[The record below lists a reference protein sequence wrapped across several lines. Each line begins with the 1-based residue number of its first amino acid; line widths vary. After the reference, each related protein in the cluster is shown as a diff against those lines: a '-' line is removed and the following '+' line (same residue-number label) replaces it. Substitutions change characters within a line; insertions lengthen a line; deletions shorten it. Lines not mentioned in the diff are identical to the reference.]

1 MSEPDERCVPRAG
14 RATRPARHLA
24 AIALS
29 GILLLGLAASA
40 AAQVDPDP
48 DPTTTSDTTATTS
61 PPVTS
66 SPPAAPPS
74 TAAEPTTTAPGAAP
88 PSSAVPDRS
97 AVSPSAGAS
106 DPATEPSMPEPSMPE
121 PSRSEPV
128 APGDEGVTTTLPS
141 AAPDGF
147 TDEQFRTFVSVVE
160 ACGGEPGAVCR
171 QVLAWTGNR
180 PLAEAAQWVATVP
193 LAIGAVVLLAIAA
206 NWLVRRSI
214 RSYLRRLDAR
224 AARHEGP
231 DGPGR
236 LVAQRRALR
245 MATISS
251 TLGSA
256 ASVVI
261 FVVAVFVAL
270 AQLDISL
277 GPLLAGA
284 GIVGA
289 ALGFG
294 AQNLVRDFLAGLFV
308 TIEDQYGVGDIIDVG
323 RASGVVEGI
332 TLRMTKLR
340 DVEGTL
346 WFVPNGE
353 VKEVGN
359 MTQRWSRVILDIA
372 VAYDADHHEAGR
384 LIKEAADEMWR
395 DPRSGAR
402 LLEEPELWGVES
414 LGEGS
419 VVIRVAVKSYPAD
432 QWVAARELRS
442 RIKDSFDAA
451 GIEFPLLQPAVIA
464 RHAATPPTPD
474 PRGGSD
480 EIWVGRR
487 S

>member
-1 MSEPDERCVPRAG
+1 MTEPDHRRMPRAG
-14 RATRPARHLA
+14 RATRRARHLA
-24 AIALS
+24 AVVLAALV
-29 GILLLGLAASA
+29 LVVLAASA
-40 AAQVDPDP
+40 AAQGDPEP
-48 DPTTTSDTTATTS
+48 TDPTTTSESTVTTSPSSSTPSTMAPSTVTEPTATTPGS
-61 PPVTS
+61 APTPSVA
-66 SPPAAPPS
+66 PDRAPDAAPRSGGQEPG
-74 TAAEPTTTAPGAAP
+74 PTTTQPL
-88 PSSAVPDRS
+88 PSD
-97 AVSPSAGAS
+97 
-106 DPATEPSMPEPSMPE
+106 D
-121 PSRSEPV
+121 
-128 APGDEGVTTTLPS
+128 GVTTTLPS

-180 PLAEAAQWVATVP
+180 ALAESAQWVANVP
-193 LAIGAVVLLAIAA
+193 LAIVAVVLVALAA
-206 NWLVRRSI
+206 NWLVRRGISG
-214 RSYLRRLDAR
+214 YLHRLDAR

-261 FVVAVFVAL
+261 FVVAVFAAL

-359 MTQRWSRVILDIA
+359 MTQRWSRVILDVA

-384 LIKEAADEMWR
+384 LIKQAADEMWR

-402 LLEEPELWGVES
+402 LLEEPELWGIES

-419 VVIRVAVKSYPAD
+419 VVMRVAVKSYPAD
-432 QWVAARELRS
+432 QWDAARELRS

-451 GIEFPLLQPAVIA
+451 GIEFPLLQPALLTRPA
-464 RHAATPPTPD
+464 RDTADA
-474 PRGGSD
+474 
-480 EIWVGRR
+480 
-487 S
+487 

>member
-1 MSEPDERCVPRAG
+1 MPVHHRRATSRAPRAPRLHRH
-14 RATRPARHLA
+14 RAVA
-24 AIALS
+24 ALTV
-29 GILLLGLAASA
+29 LLLVVIGGAAVIGGVA
-40 AAQVDPDP
+40 AAQPAP
-48 DPTTTSDTTATTS
+48 ETTSTTEAPTTTSSASTTAVPTT
-61 PPVTS
+61 
-66 SPPAAPPS
+66 AGPS
-74 TAAEPTTTAPGAAP
+74 TTVAGVSPGPTTTVAPADPTGGGGAGGATP
-88 PSSAVPDRS
+88 STVAPSSGA
-97 AVSPSAGAS
+97 PSAPS
-106 DPATEPSMPEPSMPE
+106 DT
-121 PSRSEPV
+121 V
-128 APGDEGVTTTLPS
+128 APAVDDQQGVTTTLPS
-141 AAPDGF
+141 GPPEGF
-147 TDEQFRTFVSVVE
+147 TDDQFRTFVSVVQ
-160 ACGGEPGAVCR
+160 ACGGEPGPVCR

-180 PLAEAAQWVATVP
+180 TVAEAAQWIASVPLAVATV
-193 LAIGAVVLLAIAA
+193 LLVALAA
-206 NWLVRRSI
+206 NWLVRRGI
-214 RSYLRRLDAR
+214 RRYLRRLEAR
-224 AARHEGP
+224 SARHVGA
-231 DGPGR
+231 DGPSR
-236 LVAQRRALR
+236 LVAERRALR

-261 FVVAVFVAL
+261 FVAAVFVAL

-294 AQNLVRDFLAGLFV
+294 AQNIVRDFLAGLFV

-372 VAYDADHHEAGR
+372 VAYGSDHHEAGR
-384 LIKEAADEMWR
+384 LIKEAADAMWR
-395 DPRSGAR
+395 DPDSPAR

-414 LGEGS
+414 LGEAS

-451 GIEFPLLQPAVIA
+451 GIEFPIIQPALWA
-464 RHAATPPTPD
+464 RQTRETADA
-474 PRGGSD
+474 
-480 EIWVGRR
+480 
-487 S
+487 

>member
-1 MSEPDERCVPRAG
+1 MTEPDDRRMRRAG

-24 AIALS
+24 AIVLAALV
-29 GILLLGLAASA
+29 LLVLAASA
-40 AAQVDPDP
+40 AAQVDPEP
-48 DPTTTSDTTATTS
+48 SDPTTTSEPTVTTS
-61 PPVTS
+61 PSSSTPSTTVPSAATESTEPTPGSAPPSSVAPDRAPV
-66 SPPAAPPS
+66 APPS
-74 TAAEPTTTAPGAAP
+74 TGGQEPGPSTTAPLP
-88 PSSAVPDRS
+88 PDV
-97 AVSPSAGAS
+97 
-106 DPATEPSMPEPSMPE
+106 
-121 PSRSEPV
+121 
-128 APGDEGVTTTLPS
+128 GVTTTLPA
-141 AAPDGF
+141 AAPAGF

-180 PLAEAAQWVATVP
+180 ALAEAAQWVATVP
-193 LAIGAVVLLAIAA
+193 LAIVAVVLVALAA
-206 NWLVRRSI
+206 NWLVRRGISG
-214 RSYLRRLDAR
+214 YLRRLDAR
-224 AARHEGP
+224 SARHEGP

-395 DPRSGAR
+395 DPHSGAR
-402 LLEEPELWGVES
+402 LLEEPELWGIES

-419 VVIRVAVKSYPAD
+419 VVMRVAVKSYPAD
-432 QWVAARELRS
+432 QWDAARELRS

-451 GIEFPLLQPAVIA
+451 GIEFPLLQPALWA
-464 RHAATPPTPD
+464 R
-474 PRGGSD
+474 S
-480 EIWVGRR
+480 GRDTADA
-487 S
+487 

>member
-1 MSEPDERCVPRAG
+1 MSEPDDRRRPRAG
-14 RATRPARHLA
+14 RAPRPARHLA

-29 GILLLGLAASA
+29 GLMLLVLAASA
-40 AAQVDPDP
+40 AAQVGPDP
-48 DPTTTSDTTATTS
+48 SDPTTTSDPTATTL
-61 PPVTS
+61 PPS
-66 SPPAAPPS
+66 SAPSSSVPTTGAPS
-74 TAAEPTTTAPGAAP
+74 TAVESTTTAPGATP
-88 PSSAVPDRS
+88 PSTSVAPDR
-97 AVSPSAGAS
+97 APVGPPRNGAQEPGAS
-106 DPATEPSMPEPSMPE
+106 T
-121 PSRSEPV
+121 SEP
-128 APGDEGVTTTLPS
+128 PPLDEGVSTTLP
-141 AAPDGF
+141 AATPEGF

-180 PLAEAAQWVATVP
+180 ALAEAAQWVATVP
-193 LAIGAVVLLAIAA
+193 LAIVAVVLIAIAA
-206 NWLVRRSI
+206 NWLVRRGI

-256 ASVVI
+256 ASIVI
-261 FVVAVFVAL
+261 FVVAVFAAL

-395 DPRSGAR
+395 DPHSGAR
-402 LLEEPELWGVES
+402 LLEEPELWGIES

-419 VVIRVAVKSYPAD
+419 VVMRVAVKSYPAD
-432 QWVAARELRS
+432 QWDAARELRS

-451 GIEFPLLQPAVIA
+451 GIEFPLLQPALWA
-464 RHAATPPTPD
+464 R
-474 PRGGSD
+474 S
-480 EIWVGRR
+480 GRDTADA
-487 S
+487 

>member
-1 MSEPDERCVPRAG
+1 MPVPHRCASSRVPRAPRLHRH
-14 RATRPARHLA
+14 RAVAVLTVLMVVVIGGA
-24 AIALS
+24 
-29 GILLLGLAASA
+29 A
-40 AAQVDPDP
+40 AAQPEP
-48 DPTTTSDTTATTS
+48 APETTSTTEAPATSSSASTTILPTTTAADATTAPPTTAAA
-61 PPVTS
+61 PDVTTG
-66 SPPAAPPS
+66 AGGAPPS
-74 TAAEPTTTAPGAAP
+74 TGAPSSEAPSAP
-88 PSSAVPDRS
+88 P
-97 AVSPSAGAS
+97 
-106 DPATEPSMPEPSMPE
+106 AT
-121 PSRSEPV
+121 V
-128 APGDEGVTTTLPS
+128 APSVVDEPGVTTTLPS
-141 AAPDGF
+141 GPPEGF
-147 TDEQFRTFVSVVE
+147 TDDQFRTFVSVVQ
-160 ACGGEPGAVCR
+160 ACGGEPGPVCR

-180 PLAEAAQWVATVP
+180 TVAEAAQWVASVP
-193 LAIGAVVLLAIAA
+193 VAVAAVLLVALAA
-206 NWLVRRSI
+206 NWLVRRGI
-214 RSYLRRLDAR
+214 QRYLRRLDAR
-224 AARHEGP
+224 AARHEGI
-231 DGPGR
+231 DGPAR
-236 LVAQRRALR
+236 LGAERRALR

-261 FVVAVFVAL
+261 FVAAVFVAL
-270 AQLDISL
+270 AQLDINL

-284 GIVGA
+284 GIIGA

-294 AQNLVRDFLAGLFV
+294 AQNIVRDFLAGLFV

-372 VAYDADHHEAGR
+372 IAYGSDHHEAGR

-395 DPRSGAR
+395 DPNSGAR

-414 LGEGS
+414 LGESS

-451 GIEFPLLQPAVIA
+451 GIEFPILQPTVWA
-464 RHAATPPTPD
+464 RQTRETADA
-474 PRGGSD
+474 
-480 EIWVGRR
+480 
-487 S
+487 

>member
-1 MSEPDERCVPRAG
+1 M
-14 RATRPARHLA
+14 
-24 AIALS
+24 AL
-29 GILLLGLAASA
+29 
-40 AAQVDPDP
+40 
-48 DPTTTSDTTATTS
+48 
-61 PPVTS
+61 
-66 SPPAAPPS
+66 
-74 TAAEPTTTAPGAAP
+74 
-88 PSSAVPDRS
+88 
-97 AVSPSAGAS
+97 
-106 DPATEPSMPEPSMPE
+106 
-121 PSRSEPV
+121 
-128 APGDEGVTTTLPS
+128 
-141 AAPDGF
+141 
-147 TDEQFRTFVSVVE
+147 
-160 ACGGEPGAVCR
+160 
-171 QVLAWTGNR
+171 
-180 PLAEAAQWVATVP
+180 
-193 LAIGAVVLLAIAA
+193 AA
-206 NWLVRRSI
+206 NWLVRRGIS
-214 RSYLRRLDAR
+214 RYLRRLDSR
-224 AARHEGP
+224 ASRHEVGDAP
-231 DGPGR
+231 AR
-236 LVAQRRALR
+236 LVAERRALR
-245 MATISS
+245 MATVSS

-284 GIVGA
+284 GIIGA

-294 AQNLVRDFLAGLFV
+294 AQNIVRDFLAGLFV

-372 VAYDADHHEAGR
+372 VAYDSDHHEAGR
-384 LIKEAADEMWR
+384 LIKAAADEMWR
-395 DPRSGAR
+395 DPDSGAR

-414 LGEGS
+414 LGETS

-451 GIEFPLLQPAVIA
+451 GIEFPLLQPAL
-464 RHAATPPTPD
+464 
-474 PRGGSD
+474 
-480 EIWVGRR
+480 WGRSTR
-487 S
+487 EPADA

>member
-1 MSEPDERCVPRAG
+1 MTEPDDRRMRRAG

-24 AIALS
+24 AIVLAALV
-29 GILLLGLAASA
+29 LLVLAASA
-40 AAQVDPDP
+40 AAQVDPEP
-48 DPTTTSDTTATTS
+48 SDPTTTSEPTVTTS
-61 PPVTS
+61 PSSSTPSTTVPSAATESTEPTPGSAPPSSVAPDRAPV
-66 SPPAAPPS
+66 APPS
-74 TAAEPTTTAPGAAP
+74 TGGQEPGPSTTAPLP
-88 PSSAVPDRS
+88 PDV
-97 AVSPSAGAS
+97 
-106 DPATEPSMPEPSMPE
+106 
-121 PSRSEPV
+121 
-128 APGDEGVTTTLPS
+128 GVTTTLPA
-141 AAPDGF
+141 AAPAGF

-180 PLAEAAQWVATVP
+180 ALAEAAQWVATVP
-193 LAIGAVVLLAIAA
+193 LAIVAVVLVALAA
-206 NWLVRRSI
+206 NWLVRRGISG
-214 RSYLRRLDAR
+214 YLRRLDAR
-224 AARHEGP
+224 SARHEGP

-332 TLRMTKLR
+332 TLRMPKLR

-384 LIKEAADEMWR
+384 LIKQAADDMWR
-395 DPRSGAR
+395 DPHSGAR

-464 RHAATPPTPD
+464 RHARDTADT
-474 PRGGSD
+474 
-480 EIWVGRR
+480 
-487 S
+487 

>member
-1 MSEPDERCVPRAG
+1 MSEPDDRCMRRVG
-14 RATRPARHLA
+14 RAARPARHLA
-24 AIALS
+24 ALVLS
-29 GILLLGLAASA
+29 GLVLLVLAASA

-48 DPTTTSDTTATTS
+48 ADPTTTSESTVTTAPTSSTSSTAAPSTATEPTATTPGS
-61 PPVTS
+61 APTPSSVAPDRAPVT
-66 SPPAAPPS
+66 PPLTGGQEPGPS
-74 TAAEPTTTAPGAAP
+74 TSEAQRPDDGA
-88 PSSAVPDRS
+88 
-97 AVSPSAGAS
+97 
-106 DPATEPSMPEPSMPE
+106 
-121 PSRSEPV
+121 
-128 APGDEGVTTTLPS
+128 TTTLPA

-147 TDEQFRTFVSVVE
+147 TDEQFRTFVAVVE

-180 PLAEAAQWVATVP
+180 ALAEAAQWVATVP
-193 LAIGAVVLLAIAA
+193 LAIVAVVLVALAA
-206 NWLVRRSI
+206 NWLVRRGISG
-214 RSYLRRLDAR
+214 YLRRLDAR

-261 FVVAVFVAL
+261 FVVAVFAAL

-384 LIKEAADEMWR
+384 LIKQAADDMWR
-395 DPRSGAR
+395 DPHSGAR
-402 LLEEPELWGVES
+402 LLEEPELWGIES

-419 VVIRVAVKSYPAD
+419 VVMRVAVKSYPAD
-432 QWVAARELRS
+432 QWDAARELRS

-451 GIEFPLLQPAVIA
+451 GIEFPLLQPALWA
-464 RHAATPPTPD
+464 RQ
-474 PRGGSD
+474 
-480 EIWVGRR
+480 GRDTADA
-487 S
+487 

>member
-1 MSEPDERCVPRAG
+1 MSEPADRCTRRGRSP
-14 RATRPARHLA
+14 RATRHLLVVA
-24 AIALS
+24 SS
-29 GILLLGLAASA
+29 GMLLVL
-40 AAQVDPDP
+40 
-48 DPTTTSDTTATTS
+48 
-61 PPVTS
+61 
-66 SPPAAPPS
+66 
-74 TAAEPTTTAPGAAP
+74 
-88 PSSAVPDRS
+88 
-97 AVSPSAGAS
+97 
-106 DPATEPSMPEPSMPE
+106 
-121 PSRSEPV
+121 
-128 APGDEGVTTTLPS
+128 
-141 AAPDGF
+141 
-147 TDEQFRTFVSVVE
+147 
-160 ACGGEPGAVCR
+160 GAVCR
-171 QVLAWTGNR
+171 EVVAQTDSTALAD
-180 PLAEAAQWVATVP
+180 AAHWVADVP
-193 LAIGAVVLLAIAA
+193 LAVAAVVLVALVA

-214 RSYLRRLDAR
+214 RAYLLRLDAR
-224 AARHEGP
+224 AVPR
-231 DGPGR
+231 DGPEGAGR
-236 LVAQRRALR
+236 PVTQRRALR

-256 ASVVI
+256 ASVLI

-284 GIVGA
+284 GIIGA

-332 TLRMTKLR
+332 SLRMTKLR

-372 VAYDADHHEAGR
+372 VAYEADHHQAGR

-395 DPRSGAR
+395 DPHSGAR

-419 VVIRVAVKSYPAD
+419 VVMRVAVKSYPAD
-432 QWVAARELRS
+432 QWDAARELRS

-451 GIEFPLLQPAVIA
+451 GIEFPLLQPALLA
-464 RHAATPPTPD
+464 RLGRDA
-474 PRGGSD
+474 GG
-480 EIWVGRR
+480 V
-487 S
+487 

>member
-1 MSEPDERCVPRAG
+1 MTEPDDRRMRRAG

-24 AIALS
+24 AIVLAALV
-29 GILLLGLAASA
+29 LLVLAASA
-40 AAQVDPDP
+40 AAQVDPEP
-48 DPTTTSDTTATTS
+48 SDPTTTSEPTVTTS
-61 PPVTS
+61 PSSSTPSTTVPSAATESTEPTPGSAPPSSVAPDRAPV
-66 SPPAAPPS
+66 APPS
-74 TAAEPTTTAPGAAP
+74 TGGQEPGPSTTAPLP
-88 PSSAVPDRS
+88 PDV
-97 AVSPSAGAS
+97 
-106 DPATEPSMPEPSMPE
+106 
-121 PSRSEPV
+121 
-128 APGDEGVTTTLPS
+128 GVTTTLPA
-141 AAPDGF
+141 AAPAGF

-180 PLAEAAQWVATVP
+180 ALAEAAQWVATVP
-193 LAIGAVVLLAIAA
+193 LAIVAVVLVALAA
-206 NWLVRRSI
+206 NWLVRRGISG
-214 RSYLRRLDAR
+214 YLRRLDAR
-224 AARHEGP
+224 SARHEGP

-384 LIKEAADEMWR
+384 LIKQAADDMWR
-395 DPRSGAR
+395 DPHSGAR

-464 RHAATPPTPD
+464 RHARDTADT
-474 PRGGSD
+474 
-480 EIWVGRR
+480 
-487 S
+487 